1 MTTSRGNKMME
12 QNQSSR
18 QSHVCP
24 GCFLSVKAELNAV
37 LNCGCVGT
45 LLNVPV
51 HKRRVAKVSLN
62 NLMWPLV
69 AMASIADF
77 HPQKQQVYYGS
88 VTQNKNRMANSLWL
102 GKKCGCPVT
111 ALNLCRILPPTAS
124 SCGDQMAAIHRSWV
138 CNTLNPLTTAS
149 DCKLADYEEP
159 MSKRSWSDFDLCS
172 QTDEWRF
179 ANNRRQIYGAI
190 NLKCNL
196 SAMCFCN
203 RGLDSAGCQLLVFW

>member
-1 MTTSRGNKMME
+1 
-12 QNQSSR
+12 
-18 QSHVCP
+18 
-24 GCFLSVKAELNAV
+24 
-37 LNCGCVGT
+37 
-45 LLNVPV
+45 
-51 HKRRVAKVSLN
+51 
-62 NLMWPLV
+62 
-69 AMASIADF
+69 
-77 HPQKQQVYYGS
+77 
-88 VTQNKNRMANSLWL
+88 MANSLWL

-138 CNTLNPLTTAS
+138 SLKLLTTAS

-179 ANNRRQIYGAI
+179 ANNWRQIYGAI

-196 SAMCFCN
+196 CAMCFCN
-203 RGLDSAGCQLLVFW
+203 RGLDSAGCQPLVIWLCFYIKAKAAERLCYFAVKSLSCSTPASGVCR